1 MKTSRFARRVIC
13 LTAASALLLQSAA
26 PAYAA
31 PKPSKELDA
40 KLNRA
45 IEAASARRPATAR
58 EFCAR
63 LSVCADEMNEAVL
76 FTPYMPAQSAASF
89 EAGDWYGALSK
100 EETAAFFSLFDQ
112 ARAAYAKAAFLS
124 EEQFEL
130 LLRVFPS
137 FAAAVPFS
145 RNEKARRAL
154 EQIGRGRLFRKHGEL
169 DEYEVDEMVN
179 SITSAAIVMGR
190 RKIGALIVIE
200 REIGLEERIETGVA
214 IDGLISDSL
223 LLNIFEKD
231 TPLHDGAVIIRGNRI
246 AAASCLLPLTEMRN
260 LSQEL
265 GTRHRAAL
273 GISEQSD
280 AVILVVSEETGTIS
294 LARNGTLQRYL
305 TADDVKE
312 FLKASITRPKAD
324 FKQMLREKIRDLR
337 GDKK

>member
-1 MKTSRFARRVIC
+1 MQFDIITNVAVFKKWVMFLLTNINSLIKTIGILDVIDI
-13 LTAASALLLQSAA
+13 LVV
-26 PAYAA
+26 AYFLFRIYLML
-31 PKPSKELDA
+31 K
-40 KLNRA
+40 NTRA
-45 IEAASARRPATAR
+45 
-58 EFCAR
+58 
-63 LSVCADEMNEAVL
+63 AVL
-76 FTPYMPAQSAASF
+76 VKGLLTL
-89 EAGDWYGALSK
+89 GAIMFISRWLNLHVISWVLEK
-100 EETAAFFSLFDQ
+100 SMTVLIVALPIVFQ
-112 ARAAYAKAAFLS
+112 P
-124 EEQFEL
+124 EL
-130 LLRVFPS
+130 
-137 FAAAVPFS
+137 
-145 RNEKARRAL
+145 RRAL

-246 AAASCLLPLTEMRN
+246 AAASCLFERVASCLLPLTEMRN

>member
-1 MKTSRFARRVIC
+1 MFLLTNINSLIKTIGILDVIDI
-13 LTAASALLLQSAA
+13 LVV
-26 PAYAA
+26 AYFLFRIYLML
-31 PKPSKELDA
+31 K
-40 KLNRA
+40 NTRA
-45 IEAASARRPATAR
+45 
-58 EFCAR
+58 
-63 LSVCADEMNEAVL
+63 AVL
-76 FTPYMPAQSAASF
+76 VKGLLTL
-89 EAGDWYGALSK
+89 GAIMFISRWLNLHVISWVLEK
-100 EETAAFFSLFDQ
+100 SMTVLIVALPIVFQ
-112 ARAAYAKAAFLS
+112 P
-124 EEQFEL
+124 EL
-130 LLRVFPS
+130 
-137 FAAAVPFS
+137 
-145 RNEKARRAL
+145 RRAL

-231 TPLHDGAVIIRGNRI
+231 TPLHDGAVIIADNKILAARCNRI

>member
-1 MKTSRFARRVIC
+1 MFISRWLNLHVISWV
-13 LTAASALLLQSAA
+13 LEKSMTVLIVALPIVFQ
-26 PAYAA
+26 P
-31 PKPSKELDA
+31 EL
-40 KLNRA
+40 
-45 IEAASARRPATAR
+45 
-58 EFCAR
+58 
-63 LSVCADEMNEAVL
+63 
-76 FTPYMPAQSAASF
+76 
-89 EAGDWYGALSK
+89 
-100 EETAAFFSLFDQ
+100 
-112 ARAAYAKAAFLS
+112 
-124 EEQFEL
+124 
-130 LLRVFPS
+130 
-137 FAAAVPFS
+137 
-145 RNEKARRAL
+145 RRAL

-246 AAASCLLPLTEMRN
+246 AAASN

>member
-1 MKTSRFARRVIC
+1 MQFDIITNIAVFKKWVMFLLTNINSLIKTIGILDVIDILVVAYFLFRIYLMLKNTRASVLVKGLLTLGAIMFISRWLNLHVISWV
-13 LTAASALLLQSAA
+13 LEKSMTVLIVALPIVFQ
-26 PAYAA
+26 P
-31 PKPSKELDA
+31 EL
-40 KLNRA
+40 
-45 IEAASARRPATAR
+45 
-58 EFCAR
+58 
-63 LSVCADEMNEAVL
+63 
-76 FTPYMPAQSAASF
+76 
-89 EAGDWYGALSK
+89 
-100 EETAAFFSLFDQ
+100 
-112 ARAAYAKAAFLS
+112 
-124 EEQFEL
+124 
-130 LLRVFPS
+130 
-137 FAAAVPFS
+137 
-145 RNEKARRAL
+145 RRAL

-223 LLNIFEKD
+223 FLNIFEKD

-305 TADDVKE
+305 TADDVKK

>member
-1 MKTSRFARRVIC
+1 MFLLTNINSLIKTIGILDVIDI
-13 LTAASALLLQSAA
+13 LVV
-26 PAYAA
+26 AYFLFRIYLML
-31 PKPSKELDA
+31 K
-40 KLNRA
+40 NTRA
-45 IEAASARRPATAR
+45 
-58 EFCAR
+58 
-63 LSVCADEMNEAVL
+63 AVL
-76 FTPYMPAQSAASF
+76 VKGLLTL
-89 EAGDWYGALSK
+89 GAIMFISRWLNLHVISWVLEK
-100 EETAAFFSLFDQ
+100 SMTVLIVALPIVFQ
-112 ARAAYAKAAFLS
+112 P
-124 EEQFEL
+124 EL
-130 LLRVFPS
+130 
-137 FAAAVPFS
+137 
-145 RNEKARRAL
+145 RRAL

-190 RKIGALIVIE
+190 RKIG
-200 REIGLEERIETGVA
+200 EIGLEERIETGVA

>member
-1 MKTSRFARRVIC
+1 MQFDIITNVAVFKKWVMFLLTNINSLIKTIGILDVIDI
-13 LTAASALLLQSAA
+13 LVV
-26 PAYAA
+26 AYFLFRIYLML
-31 PKPSKELDA
+31 K
-40 KLNRA
+40 NTRA
-45 IEAASARRPATAR
+45 
-58 EFCAR
+58 
-63 LSVCADEMNEAVL
+63 AVL
-76 FTPYMPAQSAASF
+76 VKGLLTL
-89 EAGDWYGALSK
+89 GAIMFISRWLNLHVISWVLEK
-100 EETAAFFSLFDQ
+100 SMTVLIVALPIVFQ
-112 ARAAYAKAAFLS
+112 P
-124 EEQFEL
+124 EL
-130 LLRVFPS
+130 
-137 FAAAVPFS
+137 
-145 RNEKARRAL
+145 RRAL
-154 EQIGRGRLFRKHGEL
+154 EQI
-169 DEYEVDEMVN
+169 
-179 SITSAAIVMGR
+179 
-190 RKIGALIVIE
+190 
-200 REIGLEERIETGVA
+200 
-214 IDGLISDSL
+214 LISDSL

>member
-1 MKTSRFARRVIC
+1 MQFDIITNVAVFKKWVMFLLTNINSLIKTIGILDVIDILVVAYFLFRIYLMLKNTRASVLVKGLLTLGAIMFISRWLNLHVISWV
-13 LTAASALLLQSAA
+13 LEKSMTVLIVALPIVFQ
-26 PAYAA
+26 P
-31 PKPSKELDA
+31 EL
-40 KLNRA
+40 
-45 IEAASARRPATAR
+45 
-58 EFCAR
+58 
-63 LSVCADEMNEAVL
+63 
-76 FTPYMPAQSAASF
+76 
-89 EAGDWYGALSK
+89 
-100 EETAAFFSLFDQ
+100 
-112 ARAAYAKAAFLS
+112 
-124 EEQFEL
+124 
-130 LLRVFPS
+130 
-137 FAAAVPFS
+137 
-145 RNEKARRAL
+145 RRAL

>member
-1 MKTSRFARRVIC
+1 MVV
-13 LTAASALLLQSAA
+13 
-26 PAYAA
+26 AYFLFRIYLML
-31 PKPSKELDA
+31 K
-40 KLNRA
+40 NTRA
-45 IEAASARRPATAR
+45 
-58 EFCAR
+58 
-63 LSVCADEMNEAVL
+63 AVL
-76 FTPYMPAQSAASF
+76 VKGLLTL
-89 EAGDWYGALSK
+89 GAIMFISRWLNLHVISWVLEK
-100 EETAAFFSLFDQ
+100 SMTVLIVALPIVFQ
-112 ARAAYAKAAFLS
+112 P
-124 EEQFEL
+124 EL
-130 LLRVFPS
+130 
-137 FAAAVPFS
+137 
-145 RNEKARRAL
+145 RRAL

>member
-1 MKTSRFARRVIC
+1 MLVKGLLTLGAIMFISRWLNLHVISWV
-13 LTAASALLLQSAA
+13 LEKSMTVLIVALPIVFQ
-26 PAYAA
+26 P
-31 PKPSKELDA
+31 EL
-40 KLNRA
+40 
-45 IEAASARRPATAR
+45 
-58 EFCAR
+58 
-63 LSVCADEMNEAVL
+63 
-76 FTPYMPAQSAASF
+76 
-89 EAGDWYGALSK
+89 
-100 EETAAFFSLFDQ
+100 
-112 ARAAYAKAAFLS
+112 
-124 EEQFEL
+124 
-130 LLRVFPS
+130 
-137 FAAAVPFS
+137 
-145 RNEKARRAL
+145 RRAL

-179 SITSAAIVMGR
+179 SITSAAVVMGR
-190 RKIGALIVIE
+190 RKLGALIVIE

-214 IDGLISDSL
+214 IDGIISDSLSDSL

-294 LARNGTLQRYL
+294 LARNGSLQRYL

-324 FKQMLREKIRDLR
+324 FKQVIREKIDELR

>member
-1 MKTSRFARRVIC
+1 MQFDIITNVAVFKKWVMFLLTNINSLIKTIGILDVIDILVVAYFLFRIYLMLKNTRATVLVKGLLTLGAIMFISRWLNLHVISWV
-13 LTAASALLLQSAA
+13 LEKSMTVLIVALPIVFQ
-26 PAYAA
+26 P
-31 PKPSKELDA
+31 EL
-40 KLNRA
+40 
-45 IEAASARRPATAR
+45 
-58 EFCAR
+58 
-63 LSVCADEMNEAVL
+63 
-76 FTPYMPAQSAASF
+76 
-89 EAGDWYGALSK
+89 
-100 EETAAFFSLFDQ
+100 
-112 ARAAYAKAAFLS
+112 
-124 EEQFEL
+124 
-130 LLRVFPS
+130 
-137 FAAAVPFS
+137 
-145 RNEKARRAL
+145 RRAL

-260 LSQEL
+260 LSQEI

>member
-1 MKTSRFARRVIC
+1 MFLLTNINSLIKTIGILDVIDI
-13 LTAASALLLQSAA
+13 LVV
-26 PAYAA
+26 AYFLFRIYLML
-31 PKPSKELDA
+31 K
-40 KLNRA
+40 NTRA
-45 IEAASARRPATAR
+45 
-58 EFCAR
+58 
-63 LSVCADEMNEAVL
+63 AVL
-76 FTPYMPAQSAASF
+76 VKGLLTL
-89 EAGDWYGALSK
+89 GAIMFISRWLNLHVISWVLEK
-100 EETAAFFSLFDQ
+100 SMTVLIVALPIVFQ
-112 ARAAYAKAAFLS
+112 P
-124 EEQFEL
+124 EL
-130 LLRVFPS
+130 
-137 FAAAVPFS
+137 
-145 RNEKARRAL
+145 RRAL
-154 EQIGRGRLFRKHGEL
+154 EQIGRGRLFRKH
-169 DEYEVDEMVN
+169 

>member
-1 MKTSRFARRVIC
+1 MFLLTNINSLIKTIGILDVIDI
-13 LTAASALLLQSAA
+13 LVV
-26 PAYAA
+26 AYFLFRIYLML
-31 PKPSKELDA
+31 K
-40 KLNRA
+40 NTRA
-45 IEAASARRPATAR
+45 
-58 EFCAR
+58 
-63 LSVCADEMNEAVL
+63 AVL
-76 FTPYMPAQSAASF
+76 VKGLLTL
-89 EAGDWYGALSK
+89 GAIMFISRWLNLHVISWVLEK
-100 EETAAFFSLFDQ
+100 SMTVLIVALPIVFQ
-112 ARAAYAKAAFLS
+112 P
-124 EEQFEL
+124 EL
-130 LLRVFPS
+130 
-137 FAAAVPFS
+137 
-145 RNEKARRAL
+145 RRAL

-179 SITSAAIVMGR
+179 SITSAAIVMGTSAAIVMGR

>member
-1 MKTSRFARRVIC
+1 MQFDIITNVAVFKKWVMFLLTNINSLIKTIGILDVIDI
-13 LTAASALLLQSAA
+13 LVV
-26 PAYAA
+26 AYFLFRIYLML
-31 PKPSKELDA
+31 K
-40 KLNRA
+40 NTRA
-45 IEAASARRPATAR
+45 
-58 EFCAR
+58 
-63 LSVCADEMNEAVL
+63 AVL
-76 FTPYMPAQSAASF
+76 VKGLLTL
-89 EAGDWYGALSK
+89 GAIMFISRWLNLHVISWVLEK
-100 EETAAFFSLFDQ
+100 SMTVLIVALPIVFQ
-112 ARAAYAKAAFLS
+112 P
-124 EEQFEL
+124 EL
-130 LLRVFPS
+130 
-137 FAAAVPFS
+137 
-145 RNEKARRAL
+145 RRAL

-190 RKIGALIVIE
+190 RKIG
-200 REIGLEERIETGVA
+200 EIGLEERIETGVA

>member
-1 MKTSRFARRVIC
+1 MFLLTNINSLIKTIGILDVIDI
-13 LTAASALLLQSAA
+13 LVV
-26 PAYAA
+26 AYFLFRIYLML
-31 PKPSKELDA
+31 K
-40 KLNRA
+40 NTRA
-45 IEAASARRPATAR
+45 
-58 EFCAR
+58 
-63 LSVCADEMNEAVL
+63 AVL
-76 FTPYMPAQSAASF
+76 VKGLLTL
-89 EAGDWYGALSK
+89 GAIMFISRWLNLH
-100 EETAAFFSLFDQ
+100 ALPIVFQ
-112 ARAAYAKAAFLS
+112 P
-124 EEQFEL
+124 EL
-130 LLRVFPS
+130 
-137 FAAAVPFS
+137 
-145 RNEKARRAL
+145 RRAL

-179 SITSAAIVMGR
+179 SITSAAVVMGR
-190 RKIGALIVIE
+190 RKLGALIVIE

-214 IDGLISDSL
+214 IDGIISDSL

-246 AAASCLLPLTEMRN
+246 AAASCLLPLTEMR
-260 LSQEL
+260 
-265 GTRHRAAL
+265 TRHRAAL

-324 FKQMLREKIRDLR
+324 FKQVLREKIDELR

>member
-1 MKTSRFARRVIC
+1 MQFDIITNVAVFKKWVMFLLTNINSLIKTIGILDVIDILVVAYFLFRIYLMLKNAIMFISRWLNLHVISWV
-13 LTAASALLLQSAA
+13 LEKSMTVLIVALPIVFQ
-26 PAYAA
+26 P
-31 PKPSKELDA
+31 EL
-40 KLNRA
+40 
-45 IEAASARRPATAR
+45 
-58 EFCAR
+58 
-63 LSVCADEMNEAVL
+63 
-76 FTPYMPAQSAASF
+76 
-89 EAGDWYGALSK
+89 
-100 EETAAFFSLFDQ
+100 
-112 ARAAYAKAAFLS
+112 
-124 EEQFEL
+124 
-130 LLRVFPS
+130 
-137 FAAAVPFS
+137 
-145 RNEKARRAL
+145 RRAL